1 MDLHG
6 FHMIPHFSVHI
17 LGLGWIHKLF
27 SDAFDSRLGDRDYH
41 MPRPLAICM
50 GSKTVLVY
58 HLSDTCGYLIAFTY
72 ILDISLFSCT
82 VHVHRINTLQK
93 TKISHRGK
101 KKIIFK
107 SAFKRLRV
115 DVSSQEGINIYIY
128 TPPFSCT
135 FKISKIGISYQHIQF
150 HFFHFTNIHTY
161 VCRYKYCI
169 HYSPVHLH
177 LVNSSNHSH
186 LHLICLLWAP
196 RNTERVFVFAC
207 VLSCLWGGRE
217 KRLFLRP
224 PSFPWHFFSFYTT
237 SFFKYPRLPMQ
248 LLALSSTWLI
258 GDNRYVER
266 GPPAVLF
273 WQYYSIRHCS
283 ISI

>member
-1 MDLHG
+1 M
-6 FHMIPHFSVHI
+6 
-17 LGLGWIHKLF
+17 
-27 SDAFDSRLGDRDYH
+27 
-41 MPRPLAICM
+41 
-50 GSKTVLVY
+50 
-58 HLSDTCGYLIAFTY
+58 Y
-72 ILDISLFSCT
+72 IQIS
-82 VHVHRINTLQK
+82 
-93 TKISHRGK
+93 
-101 KKIIFK
+101 
-107 SAFKRLRV
+107 
-115 DVSSQEGINIYIY
+115 E
-128 TPPFSCT
+128 
-135 FKISKIGISYQHIQF
+135 IGISYQHIQF
-150 HFFHFTNIHTY
+150 HFFRFTNIHTY

-177 LVNSSNHSH
+177 LANSSNHSH
-186 LHLICLLWAP
+186 LHLICLLWAA
-196 RNTERVFVFAC
+196 RNTERVFVFTC

-217 KRLFLRP
+217 KRLFLLP

-258 GDNRYVER
+258 TDNRYVER